1 MIYILLCVQLKND
14 GDFLFFLADAAA
26 IAVCIIF
33 FYVASIEKYLFFLR
47 ADAILQF
54 QYGNPD
60 ALCPQLIKAKKNRNN
75 LVVHVPSSIV
85 VLEIFCNILL
95 E

>member
-33 FYVASIEKYLFFLR
+33 FYVASIEKYLFF
-47 ADAILQF
+47 
-54 QYGNPD
+54 
-60 ALCPQLIKAKKNRNN
+60 
-75 LVVHVPSSIV
+75 
-85 VLEIFCNILL
+85 
-95 E
+95 